1 MVTAAQ
7 ISGHRRELATLTGLA
22 ERDLRLL
29 FREFD
34 TVAAAREALR
44 DVLPRLVAI
53 YGSAAATLG
62 ADWYDEIRLASEAKG
77 RFRAIPAD
85 LPDAGR
91 TDALAGWATE
101 SATSTDAM
109 LTLVAGGLQR
119 IVANADRGSVT
130 RSAIQDPASA
140 GWKRIGTGA
149 CEFCR
154 MLIQRDQLYSEATAD
169 FASHDHCN
177 CQAYPLI
184 KGAEPIDVKDY
195 VQSAR
200 NSQKPGESDEA
211 YERRRVAD
219 RKRVREYLATH
230 H

>member
-7 ISGHRRELATLTGLA
+7 VSGHRRELAALRGLA
-22 ERDLRLL
+22 EKDLRLL

-34 TVAAAREALR
+34 TVAAARAALR

-62 ADWYDEIRLASEAKG
+62 ADWYDEVRDAAGARG
-77 RFRAIPAD
+77 RFEAIPAE
-85 LPDAGR
+85 LPDRGR
-91 TDALAGWATE
+91 TDSLAGWAGET
-101 SATSTDAM
+101 ATSTDTM
-109 LTLVAGGLQR
+109 LVLVAGGVSR
-119 IVANADRGSVT
+119 IIADADRGSIT
-130 RSAIQDPASA
+130 RSSIQDPASV

-154 MLIQRDQLYSEATAD
+154 MLIARDQLYSEATAD

-219 RKRVREYLATH
+219 RTRVREWLAENA
-230 H
+230 